1 MTPKRGIIP
10 IASDGWRFIIPL
22 ALLTV
27 AAFFMSWI
35 LGGIVLLITAFVTY
49 FFRDPE
55 RDLPAG
61 DDIAVSPADGKV
73 IFIDEVDNPNFPGG
87 RAKKVGIF
95 LSVFNVHINRVPLKG
110 EVTDVRYSPGKF
122 HNALFDKSSEENE
135 HNVIALRTGWGY
147 MEVKQIAGAIARRI
161 VCHCEKGDKFER
173 GQRYGLIRFGSR
185 TEVCLPLETE
195 IWVNLGDRVRGGATP
210 IGRVAASAKES

>member
-1 MTPKRGIIP
+1 MNQRHGFLPFAK
-10 IASDGWRFIIPL
+10 DGWRFILPL
-22 ALLTV
+22 AALTV

-35 LGGIVLLITAFVTY
+35 LGCVVLALTAFVTY

-61 DDIAVSPADGKV
+61 DNIAVSPADGKV
-73 IFIDEVDNPNFPGG
+73 IFINEIDHPNFPRG

-95 LSVFNVHINRVPLKG
+95 LSVLDVHVNRAPLRG
-110 EVTDVRYSPGKF
+110 EIVGVRYSPGKF
-122 HNALFDKSSEENE
+122 HNALFDKSSDENE
-135 HNVIALRTGWGY
+135 HNVIALNTNWGY
-147 MEVKQIAGAIARRI
+147 IEVKQIAGAIARRI
-161 VCHCEKGDKFER
+161 VCNCEKGGTLER

-185 TEVCLPLETE
+185 TEVCLPVETE

-210 IGRVAASAKES
+210 IGRVAANAKAS